1 MDYKDVDASECEDLI
16 NTKGNK
22 LPLSAANSMN
32 YLASCLEQEDSWV
45 AKHYVL
51 YNIMDAICTWG
62 YDESCTLDWPDANQ
76 ATCPHGLGTPVALTD
91 APVYNIQYPTGKK
104 VLAGAPQTGTDT
116 TGSESKASMNQGGIM
131 VAATAGIF
139 ITILASCL

>member
-62 YDESCTLDWPDANQ
+62 YDEQCTLDWPDANQ

-104 VLAGAPQTGTDT
+104 VLAGSSQTPET
-116 TGSESKASMNQGGIM
+116 TGSENAASLNYGGILM
-131 VAATAGIF
+131 AASVALL
-139 ITILASCL
+139 ITLLVGCL